1 MSLMEKGERNVT
13 SSITNHII
21 LGVIN
26 KHAAIL
32 LRKVFC
38 VICVI
43 YLFWSNNSNTQFVLI
58 SLV

>member
-43 YLFWSNNSNTQFVLI
+43 YYCFGVTTPTLSLF
-58 SLV
+58 